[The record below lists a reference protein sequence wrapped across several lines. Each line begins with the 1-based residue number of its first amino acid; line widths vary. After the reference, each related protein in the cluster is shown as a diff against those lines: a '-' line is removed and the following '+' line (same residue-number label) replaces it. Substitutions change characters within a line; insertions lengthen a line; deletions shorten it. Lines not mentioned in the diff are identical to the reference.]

1 MKRNLSE
8 RTCDFYLGIRVIHYS
23 RKGGKTLTKEA
34 NTNFPEKRKKRAKEQ
49 RKESTDDLSIFDRY
63 LKRNDK
69 LFKADR
75 DMLRPIYI
83 PEVLPHREDK
93 IEEIV
98 SILSSSFRGAT
109 PSNIFIYGKTGT
121 GKTAVV
127 KYIENEIKKTQKQC
141 KSPSVKIRTVYINC
155 EVVDT
160 HYSAFS
166 NIGNNLSSGDFND
179 LIPFTGWPIDRVYA
193 EMVKKIENTGS
204 TVIVIL
210 DEISKLVFKSGD
222 SVLYHL
228 SRINS
233 ELKNSKV
240 SIIGISNDLTF
251 VDMIDARV
259 WSTLSVDEIIFPPYD
274 SDELYD
280 ILKQRAEMVFHPWV
294 VSDAVLKMCAAYAA
308 QENGDARRALELL
321 RKAAEAVERSDD
333 ERITEVHIYKG
344 QSLIEKNRVIQI
356 VKSLPIHSKLV
367 LIAIL
372 SLNRRENRA
381 IIGTTGEVFRLYEEL
396 CYEANY
402 VPLTQRRVSDLISE
416 LDKLGLIN
424 AVLTHKGRYGTT
436 REIQLDGNRKYIVM
450 AFEKDS
456 FYRELLDYTP
466 AQKKL
471 I

>member
-1 MKRNLSE
+1 MS
-8 RTCDFYLGIRVIHYS
+8 
-23 RKGGKTLTKEA
+23 KEQDD
-34 NTNFPEKRKKRAKEQ
+34 AKEHTRQ
-49 RKESTDDLSIFDRY
+49 QKKSTDDLSIFDRY
-63 LKRNDK
+63 IKRNDK

-75 DMLRPIYI
+75 DMIRPTYI

-93 IEEIV
+93 VEEIV
-98 SILSSSFRGAT
+98 SILSSTFRGAT
-109 PSNIFIYGKTGT
+109 PSSIFIYGKTGT

-127 KYIENEIKKTQKQC
+127 KYIANEIEKTQRRC
-141 KSPSVKIRTVYINC
+141 MENSIKIKTVYINC

-193 EMVKKIENTGS
+193 EMVKKIEDTAS

-233 ELKNSKV
+233 ELKKSKV

-251 VDMIDARV
+251 VDIIDARV

-274 SDELYD
+274 SDQLYD
-280 ILKQRAEMVFHPWV
+280 ILKQRAEMVFHPGV
-294 VSDAVLKMCAAYAA
+294 VSDGVLKMCAAYAA

-321 RKAAEAVERSDD
+321 RRAAESAEKDRV
-333 ERITEVHIYKG
+333 ERITETHVYKG
-344 QSLIEKNRVIQI
+344 QSLIEKHRVIQI

-372 SLNRRENRA
+372 CLNKKENRA

-396 CYEANY
+396 CFEANY

-436 REIQLDGNRKYIVM
+436 REIQLDGNRIYITM
-450 AFEKDS
+450 AFKKDS
-456 FYRELLDYTP
+456 FCRELLDYSP

>member
-1 MKRNLSE
+1 
-8 RTCDFYLGIRVIHYS
+8 
-23 RKGGKTLTKEA
+23 
-34 NTNFPEKRKKRAKEQ
+34 
-49 RKESTDDLSIFDRY
+49 
-63 LKRNDK
+63 
-69 LFKADR
+69 
-75 DMLRPIYI
+75 MLRPSYI

-98 SILSSSFRGAT
+98 SILSTTFHGAT
-109 PSNIFIYGKTGT
+109 PSNIFIYGKSGT

-127 KYIENEIKKTQKQC
+127 KYIEKEIYKAQK
-141 KSPSVKIRTVYINC
+141 SITENPVNIRTVYINC
-155 EVVDT
+155 EIVDT
-160 HYSAFS
+160 HYSVFS

-179 LIPFTGWPIDRVYA
+179 LIPFTGWPIDRVYG
-193 EMVKKIENTGS
+193 EMVKKIEGTEA

-210 DEISKLVFKSGD
+210 DELSKLVFKSGD

-233 ELKNSKV
+233 ELKHSKV

-274 SDELYD
+274 TDELYD
-280 ILKQRAEMVFHPWV
+280 ILRQRSEMVFYPKV
-294 VSDAVLKMCAAYAA
+294 VADPVLRMCAAYAA

-321 RKAAEAVERSDD
+321 RRAAESAERAGENTID
-333 ERITEVHIYKG
+333 EAQVYKG

-356 VKSLPIHSKLV
+356 VKSLPVHSKLV
-367 LIAIL
+367 LISIL
-372 SLNRRENRA
+372 NMSKMERRV
-381 IIGTTGEVFRLYEEL
+381 IVGTTGEVFRLYEEL

-436 REIQLDGNRKYIVM
+436 REIQLDGNRKYITM

-456 FYRELLDYTP
+456 FFRELLEFVP
-466 AQKKL
+466 SQRKL
-471 I
+471 V